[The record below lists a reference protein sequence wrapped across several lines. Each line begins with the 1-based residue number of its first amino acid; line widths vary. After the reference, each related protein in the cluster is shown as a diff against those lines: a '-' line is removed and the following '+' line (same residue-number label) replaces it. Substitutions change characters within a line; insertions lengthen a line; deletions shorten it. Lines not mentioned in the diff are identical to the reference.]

1 MTVVHGLGVCLPVPG
16 AGMPADGVAA
26 GLRSTVRM
34 ARVAESAGFAT
45 LWVPD
50 SGTVDPIVVLGALAQ
65 CTGTATVGAMVGAA
79 GRRQPAVLA
88 KEMTTIDVL
97 SSGRA
102 ALALGVPPLGVP
114 ALGVPALGVP
124 PLGVS
129 LPESGDVAE
138 SGVPLPQSGD
148 EAESTVGIGG
158 RVARLQQALAVCRAM
173 FRDPPVTMSGTYVA
187 VNGAANRPAP
197 VSGLGPPLLVGLAG
211 RGRALAGVA
220 GLVDGVVVG
229 GDRIAVEGTRRAVDA
244 ACGVVGRDHGEVAVV
259 VRRAWRGPVS
269 RFGRDHED
277 GGRGCRD
284 EDGPGG
290 DPRGIAAGPA
300 ARLLAAEVADLLAGP
315 ADGVVVD
322 FSGAHGL
329 TGVVETGAATTST
342 GRMDLDKVEEAWTA
356 VLQLVA
362 AVVIGGRPVRVS
374 GSRDLG

>member
-1 MTVVHGLGVCLPVPG
+1 
-16 AGMPADGVAA
+16 
-26 GLRSTVRM
+26 M

-102 ALALGVPPLGVP
+102 ALALGVPPLGVPALGVPALGVPALGVPALGVP

-229 GDRIAVEGTRRAVDA
+229 GDRIAVERTRRGVDA
-244 ACGVVGRDHGEVAVV
+244 ACGTVGRDHGEVAVV

-269 RFGRDHED
+269 RFDRDHED

-284 EDGPGG
+284 EDGPSG
-290 DPRGIAAGPA
+290 DPRGIDAGSA

-322 FSGAHGL
+322 FSGACGL
-329 TGVVETGAATTST
+329 TGVVERGAGSMST
-342 GRMDLDKVEEAWTA
+342 GGMDLDEVEEAWTA

-362 AVVIGGRPVRVS
+362 TVVISGRPVRVS
-374 GSRDLG
+374 GSGDLG

>member
-1 MTVVHGLGVCLPVPG
+1 
-16 AGMPADGVAA
+16 MPADGAAA

-34 ARVAESAGFAT
+34 ARVAEAAGFAT

-97 SSGRA
+97 TSGRA

-114 ALGVPALGVP
+114 PLGVPLPQSGGVT
-124 PLGVS
+124 
-129 LPESGDVAE
+129 ESGI
-138 SGVPLPQSGD
+138 PLPQSGD
-148 EAESTVGIGG
+148 EADSPMGIGG

-173 FRDPPVTMSGTYVA
+173 FRDPPVTMTGTYVA

-229 GDRIAVEGTRRAVDA
+229 GDRIAVERTRRAVDA
-244 ACGVVGRDHGEVAVV
+244 ACGTVARDHGEVAVV

-269 RFGRDHED
+269 RFDRDHED

-290 DPRGIAAGPA
+290 DPRRIAAGPA

-329 TGVVETGAATTST
+329 TGVVEPGDATTST
-342 GRMDLDKVEEAWTA
+342 GGMDLDEVEEAWTA

-362 AVVIGGRPVRVS
+362 AVVIGGRPVRAWRS
-374 GSRDLG
+374 GDLG

>member
-102 ALALGVPPLGVP
+102 ALA
-114 ALGVPALGVP
+114 
-124 PLGVS
+124 LGVS

-269 RFGRDHED
+269 RFDRDHED

-284 EDGPGG
+284 EDGPSG

-322 FSGAHGL
+322 FSGALGL

-342 GRMDLDKVEEAWTA
+342 GGMDLDKVEEAWTA